1 MGLLSFLGAGKAA
14 GDAIATPV
22 SAVGNVLDK
31 LFTSDE
37 ERGILENAK
46 AKLAMAPHIA
56 QAEINKVEA
65 SHRSIFVAGWRPAIG
80 WVCALALATYYL
92 PQHIMAAVLWVKM
105 CWAASQMQPYP
116 IDIKGLLEL
125 VLALLGLGGLRT
137 FEKLT
142 GRAK

>member
-1 MGLLSFLGAGKAA
+1 MGILSFLGMGKAA

-56 QAEINKVEA
+56 QSEINKVEA
-65 SHRSIFVAGWRPAIG
+65 SHRSMFVAGWRPAIG

-105 CWAASQMQPYP
+105 CWAASEMQPYP